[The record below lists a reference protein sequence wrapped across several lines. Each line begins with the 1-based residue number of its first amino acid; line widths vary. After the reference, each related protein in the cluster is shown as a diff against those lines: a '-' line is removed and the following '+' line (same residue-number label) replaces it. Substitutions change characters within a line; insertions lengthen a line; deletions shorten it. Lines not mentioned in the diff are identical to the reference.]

1 MTEKPLRVDGT
12 RAYAQGEIFLLTRA
26 GDRLDA
32 LVYNTTG
39 FGPCPAPEFAA
50 LDVAQ
55 IAKDTGSD
63 LAWKNPR
70 RYWMMD
76 SLQIYVVGEPAEFG
90 GVKFNLVA
98 EMEMPA
104 SFDPEHDQSAQA
116 YRPAQI
122 HRVSV
127 YEFHTGKP
135 VFLLRSPEEITW
147 VMQSFTDHADHT
159 LTESALP
166 DLGSRLS
173 LDEGWQFKATTLV
186 RDLTITT
193 NGLANI
199 VPDNLSNMYQGCVD
213 GVNNFDPWDQQ

>member
-1 MTEKPLRVDGT
+1 MAEKPLRVDGI
-12 RAYAQGEIFLLTRA
+12 RAYAQGKIFLLTKA
-26 GDRLDA
+26 GDHLDA

-39 FGPCPAPEFAA
+39 FGPCPAAEFDA
-50 LDVAQ
+50 LDVGQ

-70 RYWMMD
+70 RFWMMD
-76 SLQIYVVGEPAEFG
+76 TLQINIVGEPAEFG

-98 EMEMPA
+98 RMQLPA
-104 SFDPEHDQSAQA
+104 GFNTNEDQSAQA

-127 YEFHTGKP
+127 YEFRSGKP
-135 VFLLRSPEEITW
+135 VFLLRSPDGITW
-147 VMQSFTDHADHT
+147 VMQSFTDHVDHA

-166 DLGSRLS
+166 DLGSRLT
-173 LDEGWQFKATTLV
+173 LAEGWQFKAVTLDQ
-186 RDLTITT
+186 DLTITT

-199 VPDNLSNMYQGCVD
+199 VPDNLSNMYQGCID
-213 GVNNFDPWDQQ
+213 RVNNFDPWG